1 MINIKVSQSEYKEF
15 LKYYAW
21 QLLSAGDYR
30 LGQAFLNYFPKIS
43 NNLINAGDQGAEKE
57 MKLYNERDNKQSQK
71 IIDQWIEK
79 E

>member
-1 MINIKVSQSEYKEF
+1 MIDIKVSQSEYKEF

-21 QLLSAGDYR
+21 QLLQSSDYR

-43 NNLINAGDQGAEKE
+43 VYLTRQGNFET
-57 MKLYNERDNKQSQK
+57 KLYYETDNR
-71 IIDQWIEK
+71 IARRLIMQWIEK